1 MPISLNISIVLVV
14 FMGMA
19 SGGMLALML
28 MAARRQQVTF
38 SIALALSVVLA
49 LVGLVSASALAQN
62 TVSGLVNAGML
73 LILSFALGYTLT
85 TFSVLSSRKQ
95 PAPIAPSEAQGRK
108 TAVICLAR
116 GEPPEYDTGS
126 AAAQI
131 ELAGGEGA
139 GEVPPV
145 LLRPFHMRR
154 LKGKYASIGRS
165 PYREYMVELS
175 DKVQARLE
183 GSYRVYPAFSADHPN
198 LAEAVRQAVEDGA
211 SSILVAHIRVT
222 DPPESVRSDGVLEG
236 MDREA
241 LALRLVHL
249 DPLWESD
256 LLPQI
261 YVRRVLEAVPQV
273 GIEGEGVG
281 LLLVGHGYS
290 TATEAGSAR
299 HEQERHLQRK
309 VQRALLRLGFDES
322 RVAVGWLH
330 ETPTIGEALL
340 ALRHAGCKS
349 IYWIPFSFPADGIT
363 TLHDIPNL
371 INSTATSLGLRFVP
385 LGGWN
390 ADDLATEEI
399 AGRVRAAYR
408 VPAGRAL

>member
-1 MPISLNISIVLVV
+1 VLVV

-28 MAARRQQVTF
+28 MAARRQQITF

-49 LVGLVSASALAQN
+49 LFGLVSASASAQN

-95 PAPIAPSEAQGRK
+95 PAPIAPSEARDRK

-116 GEPPEYDTGS
+116 GEPPEYDTES

-165 PYREYMVELS
+165 PYREYMVELAH
-175 DKVQARLE
+175 KVQARLE
-183 GSYRVYPAFSADHPN
+183 GSYRVYPAFSADHPS

-211 SSILVAHIRVT
+211 SSILVAHICVT
-222 DPPESVRSDGVLEG
+222 DPPESVKSAG
-236 MDREA
+236 MDHDA
-241 LALRLVHL
+241 LALRLAHL

-261 YVRRVLEAVPQV
+261 YVRRMLEAVPQV
-273 GIEGEGVG
+273 DIEGEGVG
-281 LLLVGHGYS
+281 LLLVGHGSS

-299 HEQERHLQRK
+299 HEQEHHLQRK
-309 VQRALLRLGFDES
+309 VRRALLRLGFDES

-330 ETPTIGEALL
+330 EAPTIGEALL
-340 ALRHAGCKS
+340 ALRQAGCKS

-371 INSTATSLGLRFVP
+371 INSTATSVGLRFVP

-390 ADDLATEEI
+390 ADELAAEEI
-399 AGRVRAAYR
+399 AGRIRAAYR